1 MGQLDP
7 GIAHFPEALVLP
19 PLRSARI
26 PPLEKPVRSDAAEPG
41 ALGAADR
48 SAASRLTPQLAD
60 TANAAFFR
68 TDQGGLLVEGNE
80 TFHRLN
86 QKCGGDGVSV
96 RIPGVEAGVQAAL
109 LWQRPVNRS
118 LSIGSGDNERH
129 YWANLVPVRDASG
142 ALSGVVGSLQ
152 DGTDQINR
160 TRAALVDQAR
170 FRDFTRASSD
180 WFWETDELLRITAL
194 SDRLSALLG
203 SPAAALI
210 GRPLQSIGRFEE
222 NMAGHYPFEQAL
234 KSRAPFR
241 NQLMMV
247 EDSAGDAVLFHLAG
261 VPVFDDLGVFC
272 GFRGVGMDVTRTYL
286 MEEQTRSAHRN
297 LEDALAELTK
307 KNAALDV
314 ASEQARTALEAKN
327 EFLASMSHELR
338 TPLNAII
345 GFAEAMQMQVFGEIK
360 PHYVA
365 YANDIVTAGYHLL
378 GLINDVLD
386 VSVIET
392 GEINLSMESI
402 SLSPLVDQARSLL
415 LLRAEAKRI
424 DLSAV
429 RCDPSVRI
437 LADERRA
444 LQILVNLLTNAVK
457 FTPEGGKIGLDVA
470 RQSGAT
476 PFIAFTVWDT
486 GAGIA
491 PENHERVF
499 EKFQQCVG
507 DTYAGK
513 PEGTG
518 LGLHISRRLAR
529 LMGGD
534 IQLESNVGEGARFT
548 VALPAG

>member
-1 MGQLDP
+1 M
-7 GIAHFPEALVLP
+7 VP
-19 PLRSARI
+19 PLRSARKS
-26 PPLEKPVRSDAAEPG
+26 PDVELASTDNTVSTSAPDAA
-41 ALGAADR
+41 
-48 SAASRLTPQLAD
+48 PQLAD
-60 TANAAFFR
+60 AANTAIFR
-68 TDQGGLLVEGNE
+68 TDKHGVLAEGNE
-80 TFHRLN
+80 AFHRLN
-86 QKCGGDGVSV
+86 EQCGGHGCQVQ
-96 RIPGVEAGVQAAL
+96 IPSFEASVQAAL
-109 LWQRPVNRS
+109 LWGRPVDCS
-118 LSIGSGDNERH
+118 LKVLVAEEERH
-129 YWANLVPVRDASG
+129 YWTSIVPIRDAG
-142 ALSGVVGSLQ
+142 GVISGVVGTLQ

-160 TRAALVDQAR
+160 TKAALLDQAR

-180 WFWETDELLRITAL
+180 WFWETDEMLRITAL
-194 SDRLSALLG
+194 SDRLTALVGQPVATLV
-203 SPAAALI
+203 

-222 NMAGHYPFEQAL
+222 NMAGDYPFERAL
-234 KSRAPFR
+234 RTHSPFR
-241 NQLMMV
+241 NQLVVV
-247 EDSAGDAVLFHLAG
+247 EDAAGDAVLFHLAG
-261 VPVFDDLGVFC
+261 VPVFDDSGVFR

-297 LEDALAELTK
+297 LEDALDELTK

-314 ASEQARTALEAKN
+314 ASAQARTALEAKN

-345 GFAEAMQMQVFGEIK
+345 GFAEAMQMQVFGDIQ

-392 GEINLSMESI
+392 GEVTLAAESVR
-402 SLSPLVDQARSLL
+402 LSPLVDQARSLL
-415 LLRAEAKRI
+415 LLRAEAKLI

-437 LADERRA
+437 RADERRA

-457 FTPEGGKIGLDVA
+457 FTPEGGRIGLDVNS
-470 RQSGAT
+470 QPGPP

-486 GAGIA
+486 GSGIA

-499 EKFQQCVG
+499 EKFQQCVN
-507 DTYAGK
+507 DTYSGK

-534 IQLESNVGEGARFT
+534 IHLDSAIGKGARFT
-548 VALPAG
+548 VMLPAA

>member
-1 MGQLDP
+1 MGRLDT
-7 GIAHFPEALVLP
+7 GLTVIPETLVVP
-19 PLRSARI
+19 PLRSARKAS
-26 PPLEKPVRSDAAEPG
+26 EASGVDASDAAVSRQEPQ
-41 ALGAADR
+41 AI
-48 SAASRLTPQLAD
+48 PHLAD
-60 TANAAFFR
+60 AANAAFFR
-68 TDQGGLLVEGNE
+68 TDKDGVLAEGNDA
-80 TFHRLN
+80 FHRLN
-86 QKCGGDGVSV
+86 QQCGGSDANV
-96 RIPGVEAGVQAAL
+96 RIPGFETGVQAAL
-109 LWQRPVNRS
+109 LWGRPVTRS
-118 LSIGSGDNERH
+118 LSMVVAGEERH
-129 YWANLVPVRDASG
+129 YWANMVPVRNVDDTI
-142 ALSGVVGSLQ
+142 SGVVGSLQ

-194 SDRLSALLG
+194 SDRLTALVGQPVATLV
-203 SPAAALI
+203 
-210 GRPLQSIGRFEE
+210 GRPIQSIGRFEE
-222 NMAGHYPFEQAL
+222 NMAGDYPFDRAL
-234 KSRAPFR
+234 TSHTPFR
-241 NQLMMV
+241 NQLMVV
-247 EDSAGDAVLFHLAG
+247 EDSVGDAVLFHLAG
-261 VPVFDDLGVFC
+261 VPVFDDAGVFR

-345 GFAEAMQMQVFGEIK
+345 GFAEAMQMQVFGEIQ

-392 GEINLSMESI
+392 GEVTLSMESVC
-402 SLSPLVDQARSLL
+402 LAPLVDQARSLL
-415 LLRAEAKRI
+415 LLRAEAKHI

-437 LADERRA
+437 RADERRA

-457 FTPEGGKIGLDVA
+457 FTPEGGKIGVDVA
-470 RQSGAT
+470 RQPGSP

-486 GAGIA
+486 GFGIA
-491 PENHERVF
+491 SENHERVF
-499 EKFQQCVG
+499 EKFQQCVN
-507 DTYAGK
+507 DTYSGK

-534 IQLESNVGEGARFT
+534 IELESALGEGARFT
-548 VALPAG
+548 VLLPAA

>member
-1 MGQLDP
+1 MGRLDP
-7 GIAHFPEALVLP
+7 GATVFQETLVVP
-19 PLRSARI
+19 PLRSARKL
-26 PPLEKPVRSDAAEPG
+26 PENEQTG
-41 ALGAADR
+41 ADEAV
-48 SAASRLTPQLAD
+48 SAASTQETAGQLAD
-60 TANAAFFR
+60 VAATAIFR
-68 TDQGGLLVEGNE
+68 TDKQGVLVEGNE
-80 TFHRLN
+80 AFHRLN
-86 QKCGGDGVSV
+86 RQCGSNGFDLQ
-96 RIPGVEAGVQAAL
+96 IPELENSVQAAL
-109 LWQRPVNRS
+109 LWERPVNRS
-118 LSIGSGDNERH
+118 LSAAVVGEQRH
-129 YWANLVPVRDASG
+129 YWTSVVPVRDADG
-142 ALSGVVGSLQ
+142 AVSGVVGSLLE
-152 DGTDQINR
+152 GTEQIKR
-160 TRAALVDQAR
+160 SRAAQLDQAR
-170 FRDFTRASSD
+170 FRDFVRASSD
-180 WFWETDELLRITAL
+180 WFWETDENLRITAV
-194 SDRLSALLG
+194 SDRLTALVGL
-203 SPAAALI
+203 PVATLV
-210 GRPLQSIGRFEE
+210 GRPLQSLGRLEE
-222 NMAGHYPFEQAL
+222 NMAGDYPFERAL
-234 KSRAPFR
+234 AAHAPFR
-241 NQLMMV
+241 NQLIV
-247 EDSAGDAVLFHLAG
+247 IEDAAGDAVLFHLAG
-261 VPVFDDLGVFC
+261 VPVFDGSGVFR

-297 LEDALAELTK
+297 LEDALAELTR

-314 ASEQARTALEAKN
+314 ASEQARAALEAKN

-345 GFAEAMQMQVFGEIK
+345 GFAEAMQMQVFGEIQ

-392 GEINLSMESI
+392 GEVNLSVEAI
-402 SLSPLVDQARSLL
+402 SLAPLVDQARSLL

-437 LADERRA
+437 RADERRA

-457 FTPEGGKIGLDVA
+457 FTPEGGRIGLDVA
-470 RQSGAT
+470 RQPGSP
-476 PFIAFTVWDT
+476 PFVAFTVWDT

-507 DTYAGK
+507 DTYSGK

-534 IQLESNVGEGARFT
+534 IQLDSALGKGARFT
-548 VALPAG
+548 VLLPAA